1 MCIFC
6 INPSIL
12 TIFSQTVPPTPGQP
26 VKEPIFIPLAAGLLD
41 SSGKDMPLSSIYH
54 DWKLESVTCC
64 GQPVYTTVL
73 RVTKGEEEF
82 TFSYVP
88 EKPIPSLLRG
98 YSAPIRLQSDLTDDD
113 LFFLLAHDS
122 DEFNR

>member
-1 MCIFC
+1 M
-6 INPSIL
+6 
-12 TIFSQTVPPTPGQP
+12 PGQP
-26 VKEPIFIPLAAGLLD
+26 VIELKFIPVAAWLLD

-54 DWKLESVTCC
+54 DGKLEFVTCC

-82 TFSYVP
+82 TFSDVP
-88 EKPIPSLLRG
+88 EKPIPSLLWG
-98 YSAPIRLQSDLTDDD
+98 YSAPIRLQSDLRDDD